1 MCTQKFW
8 HTKCIMLKSQ
18 ILPLDESD
26 CCTCFN
32 YFFWENRVWSYN
44 YLRQKN
50 CFYTEKLFYINF
62 LCTRRVLQIFI
73 GNSYPADSQL
83 LCATVNF
90 QNALQSIV
98 TQFFF
103 SFLKSPPFRVGRHI
117 VFSPGVC
124 LSVTKCVRSIT

>member
-1 MCTQKFW
+1 MKVIAVHALIIFSGKIGFG
-8 HTKCIMLKSQ
+8 HSI
-18 ILPLDESD
+18 
-26 CCTCFN
+26 TCN
-32 YFFWENRVWSYN
+32 K
-44 YLRQKN
+44 KN

-73 GNSYPADSQL
+73 GNSYPTDGQL

-90 QNALQSIV
+90 QYAFTKYCNTV
-98 TQFFF
+98 FF

-124 LSVTKCVRSIT
+124 LSVTKCVPSIT